1 MKGYAYAN
9 LRRANKTGLGKQ
21 VGLVEFQDTPYGVLI
36 EAYLYD
42 LPPGIHGLHIH
53 EKASCKPGLNAEKQ
67 MIPAGSAGGHFDPA
81 KTGHHYGPY
90 RRGHLGDLPRLTVY
104 DDGTSD
110 DILLAPRIRVADIL
124 GRSLMLHAGGDT
136 YSDTPHLGGGGA
148 RIACG
153 IILK

>member
-1 MKGYAYAN
+1 MGYAYAN
-9 LRRANKTGLGKQ
+9 LRKANKTGLGKQ
-21 VGLVEFQDTPYGVLI
+21 VGLVEFEDTQYGVLI
-36 EAYLYD
+36 EVYLYD
-42 LPPGIHGLHIH
+42 LPPGVHGLHVH
-53 EKASCKPGLNAEKQ
+53 AGTSCGPGPNAEGKV
-67 MIPAGSAGGHFDPA
+67 IPAGAAGGHLDPA

-110 DILLAPRIRVADIL
+110 DILLAPRIRVSNII
-124 GRSLMLHAGGDT
+124 GRALMLHAGGDT

-153 IILK
+153 IIRK

>member
-1 MKGYAYAN
+1 MNYAYAN
-9 LRRANKTGLGKQ
+9 LRKASKTGLGKQ
-21 VGLVEFQDTPYGVLI
+21 VGSVEFENTPYGVLI
-36 EAYLYD
+36 EVYLYD
-42 LPPGIHGLHIH
+42 LPPGIHGLHVH
-53 EKASCKPGLNAEKQ
+53 TGASCSPGPNAKGEI
-67 MIPAGSAGGHFDPA
+67 IPAGAAGEHLDPA

-110 DILLAPRIRVADIL
+110 DILLAPRIRVSDLL
-124 GRSLMLHAGGDT
+124 GRALMLHAGGDT

-153 IILK
+153 IIQK